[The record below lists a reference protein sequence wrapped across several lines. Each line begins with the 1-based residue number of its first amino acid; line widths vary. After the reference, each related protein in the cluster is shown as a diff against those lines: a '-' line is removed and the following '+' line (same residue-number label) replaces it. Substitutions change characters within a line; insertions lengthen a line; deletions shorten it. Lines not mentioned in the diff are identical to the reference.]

1 MFGSPSCSPIADAAE
16 HGIGLLWLK
25 ILVSFAA
32 VAATLSV
39 LLTTLIGVSRVS
51 FAMARDG
58 SIPRFLAK
66 VHHKFHT
73 PYLAIIVTGAATAIL
88 PFIGGLRQMANV
100 TNFGSLFVY
109 SIVNLSAVS
118 LMKKST
124 SIKHSHIAL
133 SLVGFASCVMLMF
146 FLEWQSWII
155 GTVWVIIAL
164 LYYMIARRWKIK
176 QP

>member
-1 MFGSPSCSPIADAAE
+1 LFGSPSCSPIADAAE

-39 LLTTLIGVSRVS
+39 LLTTQIGVSRVS

-100 TNFGSLFVY
+100 INFGSLFVY

-118 LMKKST
+118 LMKKKYLDKTLPYRIVSGRIRILRDANVLLGMAILDHRNCLGHHST
-124 SIKHSHIAL
+124 
-133 SLVGFASCVMLMF
+133 
-146 FLEWQSWII
+146 
-155 GTVWVIIAL
+155 TVL
-164 LYYMIARRWKIK
+164 HDS
-176 QP
+176 